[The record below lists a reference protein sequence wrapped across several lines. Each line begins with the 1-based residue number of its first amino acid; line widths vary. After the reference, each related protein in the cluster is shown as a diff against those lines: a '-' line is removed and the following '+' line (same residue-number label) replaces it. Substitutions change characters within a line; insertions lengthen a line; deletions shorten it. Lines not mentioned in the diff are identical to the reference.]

1 MRGKRFFIF
10 RRRIAMK
17 YLKVG
22 IIMIGFLCSI
32 SFAERFELTLN
43 DSVRLALEKNPNI
56 LAMKKRIESAK
67 SQEQGALSNFLP
79 KLDLSAMRTVEEKLF
94 TIEIPSF
101 IPGQPPTVAKFDFTK
116 DYQYSLRMT
125 QPIFTGGK
133 LISAYNQARLN
144 LDLTE
149 EMDSQ
154 IRQDLIFEVKKA
166 YYGVLLSKEILKVSQ
181 DALSLAE
188 KHLERTRKLLEA
200 GVASKLDL
208 LRAEVQVANL
218 KPQVIRA
225 KNACDL
231 AEEGLKTLLGL
242 SSEDEIILRENLSY
256 KPAEIDQNKLLSFA
270 LERRPEINQLK
281 IQRKMTL
288 EMLKLAWATYIPNV
302 AIAGEFNWRAD
313 KFSFS
318 KGALENYYTVNL
330 IVTLPIFDGFS
341 RESKISQSKAELER
355 IDYILKGVEQSI
367 SLDVKNAFLSFKEAK
382 ESYESQKT
390 NVAQAEEAV
399 RVAELNYEEGLAT
412 YLDVLSAHMALTEAR
427 TNLAQA
433 LFNYNVAL
441 AKIERAVSIPLE
453 ELVRE

>member
-1 MRGKRFFIF
+1 MRGKKFFIF

-288 EMLKLAWATYIPNV
+288 EMLKLAWASYIPNV

-313 KFSFS
+313 RFSFS

-330 IVTLPIFDGFS
+330 VVTLPIFDGFS

>member
-1 MRGKRFFIF
+1 
-10 RRRIAMK
+10 MK

-231 AEEGLKTLLGL
+231 AEEGLRTLLGL
-242 SSEDEIILRENLSY
+242 SSEDEIILKENLSY

-288 EMLKLAWATYIPNV
+288 EMLKLAWASYIPNV

-313 KFSFS
+313 RFSFS

-330 IVTLPIFDGFS
+330 VVTLPIFDGFS

>member
-188 KHLERTRKLLEA
+188 KHLERTRKLLDA

-242 SSEDEIILRENLSY
+242 SSEDEIILKENLSY

-288 EMLKLAWATYIPNV
+288 EMLKLAWASYIPNV

-313 KFSFS
+313 RFSFS

-330 IVTLPIFDGFS
+330 VVTLPIFDGFS

>member
-288 EMLKLAWATYIPNV
+288 EMLKLAWASYIPNV